1 MRLVKL
7 ALVLGMVVLLVGPAL
22 AQPPGGGFGR
32 GMGGG
37 ALGGAM
43 LLMNKGVQDELKMDK
58 EQIEKIGDVTKK
70 FREDNQEDFEKLRD
84 RDLPQ
89 EERQAIMKKLT
100 EAGTKAMNEVLK
112 PDQAKRLKQIQRQQM
127 GVALFNEEEVQ
138 KELKLND
145 DQKEKIK
152 TIADESRKEMRD
164 LFQGGGGFGAE
175 TMKKLQGIRKEAM
188 ASAIKVLTTE
198 QQETLKAI
206 TGKPFELRMEGK
218 PGTGRKPRKPRDG

>member
-7 ALVLGMVVLLVGPAL
+7 ALVLGIIVLLVGPAL

-58 EQIEKIGDVTKK
+58 EQIEKVGDVTKK
-70 FREDNQEDFEKLRD
+70 FREDHQEDFEKLRD

-89 EERQAIMKKLT
+89 EERQNITKKLA
-100 EAGTKAMNEVLK
+100 EAGTKAMNEILK
-112 PDQAKRLKQIQRQQM
+112 PDQAKRLRQIQRQQM
-127 GVALFNEEEVQ
+127 GVGLFNEEEVQ

-152 TIADESRKEMRD
+152 TIADESRKEARD
-164 LFQGGGGFGAE
+164 VLQEGFGAE

-188 ASAIKVLTTE
+188 AGAIKVLTPE
-198 QQETLKAI
+198 QQETLKGI
-206 TGKPFELRMEGK
+206 TGKPFELRMDFK
-218 PGTGRKPRKPRDG
+218 PGGGRKPRKPRDG